1 MEELFQI
8 GAITQTHGIK
18 GEVKVFPMTDDIGR
32 FKGMKD
38 LILIYGREQ
47 LHLQVTNARP
57 QKNLVILKFKGIDDI
72 NEVEKYKG
80 CGLYVTAANR
90 NPCGKDEYYISDL
103 IGLRVIDE
111 DGAPIGELKDVLE
124 TGANDV
130 YVVAKEDGKELLIPA
145 IKDCIRKVDVK
156 AGQLVVH
163 LLPGLDD

>member
-1 MEELFQI
+1 M
-8 GAITQTHGIK
+8 
-18 GEVKVFPMTDDIGR
+18 
-32 FKGMKD
+32 
-38 LILIYGREQ
+38 
-47 LHLQVTNARP
+47 
-57 QKNLVILKFKGIDDI
+57 
-72 NEVEKYKG
+72 
-80 CGLYVTAANR
+80 
-90 NPCGKDEYYISDL
+90 
-103 IGLRVIDE
+103 IDE